1 MSGNVWKWLQVV
13 GRRLVRVRGENPAPE
28 FVRVAY
34 CVPRQVVLVTTRFQ
48 EQENVW
54 PVDWHIPLSLS
65 PKLYGLALNR
75 SGYGTELVR
84 ASGVF
89 VVNFVP
95 VTWEEVIFFCGRT
108 SGRQVDKFAATGL
121 AKEEA
126 QTVDAPRLADALGV
140 LECRVVRAV
149 ETGDHTFFVGEVTHE
164 VFRGQAPRLHHL
176 DSGLRDIAE
185 EFE

>member
-1 MSGNVWKWLQVV
+1 MAGKFLNLFRTVGNQLFAVRN
-13 GRRLVRVRGENPAPE
+13 RRRVPE

>member
-1 MSGNVWKWLQVV
+1 MSGNVRKWLRVV

-140 LECRVVRAV
+140 LECRDVRAV